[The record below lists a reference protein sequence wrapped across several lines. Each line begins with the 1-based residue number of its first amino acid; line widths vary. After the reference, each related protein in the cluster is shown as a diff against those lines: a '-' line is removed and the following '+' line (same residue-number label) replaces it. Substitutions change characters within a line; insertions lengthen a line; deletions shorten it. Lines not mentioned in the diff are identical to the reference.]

1 MSPVPDPADRR
12 QLGKT
17 GLLVSP
23 LCLGCAPLGNMG
35 TTFGYGVPEERALA
49 TLRATFASPI
59 NFLDTSANYGNGES
73 ERRVGIAL
81 RELGGVPAG
90 FVVDTKA
97 DREVGS
103 NRFDGDQ
110 ARHSVEESLQRLG
123 LSRLQLCYLHDPEY
137 SAWEQVTGKGG
148 AVDALVRLRDEGV
161 IEHLGLAGGPIDV
174 LNRYLDLGVFEALIS
189 HNRYTLLEREA
200 GPLFVRA
207 RAEGLGVVNA
217 APYGSG
223 LLAKGP
229 IAYPRYMYREASP
242 EFLERARRM
251 DAACA
256 RHGVSLAAAALQFS
270 LRDPNV
276 DSTIVGM
283 THPERVQQ
291 TVDLARTP
299 IPDGLWP
306 ELLAI

>member
-1 MSPVPDPADRR
+1 MSPVPDPAERR
-12 QLGKT
+12 PLGAT
-17 GLLVSP
+17 GLLVSS
-23 LCLGCAPLGNMG
+23 LCLGCAPLGDM
-35 TTFGYGVPEERALA
+35 TSTFSYGVPEERALA

-73 ERRVGIAL
+73 ERRVGIVL

-97 DREVGS
+97 DREVGT

-110 ARHSVEESLQRLG
+110 ARRSVEASLRRLG

-137 SAWEQVTGKGG
+137 SDWEQVTGKGG
-148 AVDALVRLRDEGV
+148 AVEALVRLREEGV

-200 GPLFVRA
+200 GPLFARA
-207 RAEGLGVVNA
+207 RADGLGVVNA

-223 LLAKGP
+223 MLAKGP
-229 IAYPRYMYREASP
+229 AAYPRYMYHEASP
-242 EFLERARRM
+242 EFVERATRM
-251 DAACA
+251 EAVCT
-256 RHGVSLAAAALQFS
+256 RHGVPLAAAALQFS

-283 THPERVQQ
+283 THPERIQQ
-291 TVDLARTP
+291 TLDLARAS
-299 IPDGLWP
+299 IPAELWP